1 MSDEAKM
8 PDWEVLYMWEPH
20 DVAVVFA
27 RLLKDEVGDAKVQE
41 IDRMNASGMLGRY
54 CASFDYCKPV
64 EILYDALRRLEMP
77 VDDHRFNSRVWTE
90 CRETGFARLADE
102 CENWENYPL
111 T

>member
-1 MSDEAKM
+1 MSEAQL
-8 PDWEVLYMWEPH
+8 PEWEMMYFWEPH

-27 RLLKDEVGDAKVQE
+27 KLLLEQVGAEKVRE

-77 VDDHRFNSRVWTE
+77 LDDHRFNTVVWRE
-90 CRETGFARLADE
+90 CREKGFAGLAHE
-102 CENWENYPL
+102 CDNWQDYPL